1 VVVLDEVSR
10 ENNKTLRGFV
20 VYCPNPSTG
29 VFLVYFLL
37 KRDHRCPRIAFVQ
50 DLGRA
55 VLESQEVGDRVI
67 IMLDGSMD
75 MRESPLS
82 LELKARGL
90 EEKILKR
97 HGTIGPATF

>member
-20 VYCPNPSTG
+20 VYCPNPPTG
-29 VFLVYFLL
+29 VFSVYFLL

-97 HGTIGPATF
+97 HGSIGPATF